1 MIEPHHTALIM
12 IDMQNGFIKPN
23 SPFYVAGAAKTV
35 STCARMLSAA
45 RKNGLEVVHVRRKY
59 ARDGHDVERTRY
71 EAWVTGGRPL
81 SLAADDPASLDC
93 PDPLTPAD
101 GDRVVVKPSFSAFF
115 GTPLHNALKKAG
127 ISSVVLIGTSTPN
140 CVRATCYDALA
151 LGYDVAVCR
160 DATSS
165 STPEIQQANLGD
177 LERLGIRII
186 DADEFLEEVETH
198 GKGNL

>member
-1 MIEPHHTALIM
+1 MTEPHRTALIM

-23 SPFYVAGAAKTV
+23 SPFYVAGAEETV
-35 STCARMLSAA
+35 PTCARMLSAA
-45 RKNGLEVVHVRRKY
+45 RKSGMEVVHVRRKY
-59 ARDGHDVERTRY
+59 ARDGHDVEPVRY
-71 EAWVTGGRPL
+71 DAWLVGGRPL

-101 GDRVVVKPSFSAFF
+101 GDRMVVKPSFSAFF
-115 GTPLHNALKKAG
+115 GTPLHNALKKAEV
-127 ISSVVLIGTSTPN
+127 STVVLIGTSTPN

-165 STPEIQQANLGD
+165 HTPEIQQANLAD
-177 LERLGIRII
+177 LERLGVRII
-186 DADEFLEEVETH
+186 SADEFLEETA
-198 GKGNL
+198 GRTI